1 MALVAYDTADDGRE
15 FKKLENQAAR
25 GLLPTSMVVCIH
37 TQVGHAWLF
46 KVGLSRDDG
55 LEHKSKE
62 WFKLMLV
69 AKH

>member
-1 MALVAYDTADDGRE
+1 MALVAYDTADDGE
-15 FKKLENQAAR
+15 LKKLENQETR
-25 GLLPTSMVVCIH
+25 GLLLTSVAVCIH
-37 TQVGHAWLF
+37 TQVCHAWLF